1 MAFEPLKQLGYI
13 SGLAVLPKFQ
23 HRGVGS
29 FMLSKAIEHFTEKG
43 SEKIIL
49 NTDVENENAIELYT
63 KAGFRIIETL
73 KGKTYKVS

>member
-1 MAFEPLKQLGYI
+1 
-13 SGLAVLPKFQ
+13 
-23 HRGVGS
+23 
-29 FMLSKAIEHFTEKG
+29 MLSKAIEHFTEKG

-63 KAGFRIIETL
+63 KAGCRIIETL